1 MRALVRRSPIY
12 YGWVILGTGIVANAV
27 SAGATFWVVTIYIPV
42 VSDDFGVDRFPVVF
56 AFAFGQTVSALI
68 GPLIGRYID
77 RRGARGPLFFG
88 AVLVPVGLLLTAQS
102 TEVWQLFV
110 GWGLVSAARAL
121 IMPIPYNWLLTRWFE
136 GRRRQATLGVVT
148 VGFGLGGAV
157 VLPLLKLVESQSG
170 WQGAMVASALLVF
183 VVHGAG
189 ALIVANRPGDV
200 GLTLD
205 RSRGAGTAAGDEPDW
220 GFTAG
225 AAMRTWAF
233 WMVSLGL
240 MLFFTGQGSVATLA
254 FDFFNSEGVAGATAI
269 IAIGA
274 IIRTVARL
282 PLGLL
287 MSRIDRVFGL
297 AMIVSVTQAIALGV
311 LLTSTGGTGIALY
324 LVFWGLGGAFAPML
338 EPLLINKA
346 FGVRHFGAVS
356 GTVALVSFGGQMFG
370 TIGGARLFDATQS
383 YQIPFA
389 LYAIGF
395 LLAMLLFAASS
406 LAVRSRAHRLAAEA
420 SGRGGAERPGAR

>member
-1 MRALVRRSPIY
+1 MRALARRSPIY
-12 YGWVILGTGIVANAV
+12 YGWVILGAGILANAV
-27 SAGATFWVVTIYIPV
+27 SAGATFWVVTIYIPA
-42 VSDDFGVDRFPVVF
+42 VSDDFEVDRFPVVF
-56 AFAFGQTVSALI
+56 AFTFGQTISALI

-77 RRGARGPLFFG
+77 SRGARGPLFLG
-88 AVLVPVGLLLTAQS
+88 AVLVPAGLLLTAQS
-102 TEVWQLFV
+102 TEVWQLFA
-110 GWGLVSAARAL
+110 GWGVVSAARAL

-189 ALIVANRPGDV
+189 ALIVANRPSDV

-205 RSRGAGTAAGDEPDW
+205 RPREGGAVAGDEPEW

-225 AAMRTWAF
+225 AAIRTWAF
-233 WMVSLGL
+233 WTVSLGL
-240 MLFFTGQGSVATLA
+240 MLFFIGQGSVATLA
-254 FDFFNSEGVAGATAI
+254 FDFFNSEGVAAATAI

-274 IIRTVARL
+274 MVRTVARL

-297 AMIVSVTQAIALGV
+297 AILVSISQAIALGI
-311 LLTSTGGTGIALY
+311 LLTSTGNTGIVLY
-324 LVFWGLGGAFAPML
+324 LLFWGLGGAFAPML
-338 EPLLINKA
+338 EPLLITKA

-389 LYAIGF
+389 LYAVGF
-395 LLAMLLFAASS
+395 LMAMLLFAVSS
-406 LAVRSRAHRLAAEA
+406 LVVRSRAHRLATEA
-420 SGRGGAERPGAR
+420 AGRGRAKRPALR

>member
-1 MRALVRRSPIY
+1 MRRSPIY
-12 YGWVILGTGIVANAV
+12 YGWVILGAGIVANAV

-42 VSDDFGVDRFPVVF
+42 ISDDFAVDRFPVVF
-56 AFAFGQTVSALI
+56 AFALGQTISALF

-77 RRGARGPLFFG
+77 ERGARGPLFLG
-88 AVLVPVGLLLTAQS
+88 AVLVPAGLLLSAQS

-110 GWGLVSAARAL
+110 GWGVVAAARSL

-157 VLPLLKLVESQSG
+157 VLPLLKLVELQSG

-189 ALIVANRPGDV
+189 ALIVANRPSDV
-200 GLTLD
+200 GLTLE
-205 RSRGAGTAAGDEPDW
+205 RSGEGGIAAGDEPEW

-225 AAMRTWAF
+225 AAIRTWAF
-233 WMVSLGL
+233 WTVSLGL
-240 MLFFTGQGSVATLA
+240 MLFFMGQGSVATLA
-254 FDFFNSEGVAGATAI
+254 FDFFNSEGVASATAI

-274 IIRTVARL
+274 IVRTTARL

-287 MSRIDRVFGL
+287 MSRIDRVYGL
-297 AMIVSVTQAIALGV
+297 AVIVSLTQAIALGV
-311 LLTSTGGTGIALY
+311 LLTSTGSTGIVLY

-338 EPLLINKA
+338 EPLLITKA

-356 GTVALVSFGGQMFG
+356 GTVALVAFGGQMLG

-389 LYAIGF
+389 LYALGF
-395 LLAMLLFAASS
+395 LVAMLLFAASS

-420 SGRGGAERPGAR
+420 SGRGRGRRSSVRDGR